1 MAVEGRPPSPKSIL
15 RGHKAQVHAATFI
28 RNNERLVTGDADG
41 FVVAWDLTIMRPRAV
56 WQAHENA
63 ILGIAGWGNDRI
75 ITHGRDNKLIVWKL
89 TGDDESRMSTTLP
102 LDPCTEPRPKP
113 WILHLLEVNTMN
125 FCSFSYC
132 PVPDPVLPGQQ
143 EGQSQ
148 DTAAEESK
156 SGSELLIAVPN
167 TLASEAID
175 IFHLPSQTRRHTV
188 KLGDKN
194 GMVMAVALFNQA
206 DSLTLVAGYENGL
219 AIVAHRD
226 AVKNDW
232 IPLYQATYHS
242 QPILSLCISP
252 ARDFFLTSSADAVIA
267 KHRLPPVVSDDTTST
282 HVTATQAAQV
292 SESEESNGPVNT
304 RDKTVGKSL
313 LGAALAKAKQNPSSQ
328 QKPPHTPQEVQT
340 QPLKTVNTKHAGQ
353 QSIEIRSDGLVF
365 ATAGWDSKVRVYS
378 TKTLKEVAV
387 LKWHQVGCYA
397 VAFADIA
404 PKPSAPSIND
414 QNPKATASTTGSE
427 PTGSDSLGHGTQKS
441 NVDKSLTV
449 VPKLVELTVRDKRLR
464 QAKTAHW
471 LAAGSKD
478 GKVSLWDVF

>member
-1 MAVEGRPPSPKSIL
+1 MAVEGRPPTPKTIL

-41 FVVAWDLTIMRPRAV
+41 FVIAWDLAIMRPRAV

-75 ITHGRDNKLIVWKL
+75 ITHGRDNKLMVWKL
-89 TGDDESRMSTTLP
+89 TGDDEARMSTTLP

-132 PVPDPVLPGQQ
+132 PVPVPVLPGQQ

-148 DTAAEESK
+148 DTAEESK

-206 DSLTLVAGYENGL
+206 NSLTLVAGYENGL

-226 AVKNDW
+226 PIKNDW
-232 IPLYQATYHS
+232 IPLYQAICHS
-242 QPILSLCISP
+242 QPILSLSVSP

-267 KHRLPPVVSDDTTST
+267 KHPLPPVVSQDTTST
-282 HVTATQAAQV
+282 HVTATQV
-292 SESEESNGPVNT
+292 SESEGSNRPVN
-304 RDKTVGKSL
+304 DKAVGKSL

-328 QKPPHTPQEVQT
+328 QHKPQEAQT

-353 QSIEIRSDGLVF
+353 QSIDIRSDGLVF

-404 PKPSAPSIND
+404 PKSSAPSIND
-414 QNPKATASTTGSE
+414 QNPKATASTTG
-427 PTGSDSLGHGTQKS
+427 TDSLGHDF
-441 NVDKSLTV
+441 DKSLTV

-464 QAKTAHW
+464 QATTAHW